1 MCHDIHFRRTVVS
14 SSGQLASSQT
24 VGFPPVLFKI
34 YSKWKHPKRTSKR
47 LKRNIIHKHLI
58 FYISITKYYP
68 SLRNLT
74 DGIMHFFTLKHF
86 HIHTSNHNSLKE
98 IKNLL
103 TIIHCTSVIF
113 FLKLLK
119 MLTCWIN
126 ECCKY
131 QLNSI
136 QLKHN
141 ENVQCANFL
150 HLLNSPEPP
159 SLPIYGGRTM
169 KLLAKWLFLEL

>member
-1 MCHDIHFRRTVVS
+1 MTFI
-14 SSGQLASSQT
+14 SGELLFLHLANWPLLTLLVFLQCYS
-24 VGFPPVLFKI
+24 K

-74 DGIMHFFTLKHF
+74 DGIMHFFTLKQF
-86 HIHTSNHNSLKE
+86 YIHTSNHNSLKE

-103 TIIHCTSVIF
+103 TIIHCTSIIF

-131 QLNSI
+131 QLSSI

-141 ENVQCANFL
+141 ENVQCAN
-150 HLLNSPEPP
+150 STSWA
-159 SLPIYGGRTM
+159 SLSAYLWR
-169 KLLAKWLFLEL
+169 